1 MRMPIRPLPDAVVR
15 WIRGVR
21 CLRWLDGIAAWI
33 ALWVAAEAS
42 LPDSDATVHG
52 VLAAIVAVA
61 GANVPWVRVRWRPI
75 MGPVGLMVS
84 RGLRPGDRAWFI
96 RPTDAE
102 VVLVTAKRRFRIVIA
117 RAESADEGMSVRRTR
132 VVLLSAE

>member
-1 MRMPIRPLPDAVVR
+1 MRMPIRPLPDAVAR

-33 ALWVAAEAS
+33 VLWLAAEVS
-42 LPDSDATVHG
+42 LPDGNATVHS

-61 GANVPWVRVRWRPI
+61 GVNVSWLRVRWRPI
-75 MGPVGLMVS
+75 MGLVGLMVS
-84 RGLRPGDRAWFI
+84 RSLRPGDRAWFI

-102 VVLVTAKRRFRIVIA
+102 VVLVTARRRFRMVIA

-132 VVLLSAE
+132 VVLLPAE

>member
-1 MRMPIRPLPDAVVR
+1 MQMPIRPLPGAVTR

-21 CLRWLDGIAAWI
+21 CLRWLDGVVAWI
-33 ALWVAAEAS
+33 ALWIVADLS
-42 LPDSDATVHG
+42 LPDGDATVHG
-52 VLAAIVAVA
+52 VLAAIGVVA
-61 GANVPWVRVRWRPI
+61 GANVSWLRVRWRPI
-75 MGPVGLMVS
+75 AGVVGLLVS

-102 VVLVTAKRRFRIVIA
+102 VVLVTARRRFRMVIA

-132 VVLLSAE
+132 VVLLPAD

>member
-1 MRMPIRPLPDAVVR
+1 MRTPIRPLPDAVAR

-33 ALWVAAEAS
+33 VLWLAAEVS
-42 LPDSDATVHG
+42 LPDGGATVHG
-52 VLAAIVAVA
+52 VLAAVLAVA
-61 GANVPWVRVRWRPI
+61 GANVSWLRVRWRPI
-75 MGPVGLMVS
+75 MGLVGLMVS

-102 VVLVTAKRRFRIVIA
+102 VVLVTARRRFRMVIA

-132 VVLLSAE
+132 VVLLPAE